1 MIASLA
7 TKHKFLVKNRFALEG
22 LRLKIF
28 LFLGAVLD
36 PMPSFQRE
44 TCEESAVLSFIG
56 PYNNYLLCHF
66 DELNI
71 SPNNV
76 NNVHTQHNAWNSGL
90 A

>member
-1 MIASLA
+1 
-7 TKHKFLVKNRFALEG
+7 
-22 LRLKIF
+22 
-28 LFLGAVLD
+28 
-36 PMPSFQRE
+36 MPSFQRE